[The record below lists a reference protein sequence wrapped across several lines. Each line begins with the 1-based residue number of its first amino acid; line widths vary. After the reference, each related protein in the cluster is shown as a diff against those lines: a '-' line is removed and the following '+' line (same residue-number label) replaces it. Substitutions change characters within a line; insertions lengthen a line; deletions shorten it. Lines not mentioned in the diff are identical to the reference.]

1 MVRTLVGLL
10 IAVTAIGVSAD
21 QQQPPPPQGQAQ
33 EQEQQGEPV
42 VFRGG
47 SDVVRAYVTVTD
59 KDGRLVTNLRK
70 EDFEVRDEGKGQS
83 VILFDHAPRAIRLIV
98 MLDVSGSMTGN
109 LPLLRAGTAELVKY
123 LRPEDRAR
131 VGTFG
136 KDVVISPAFT
146 REPGELLAAL
156 PSTIDREAPTPLW
169 RALDKAIDS
178 FGPVEDDSRRAV
190 LVLSDGQDSGLT
202 SFRDKFTTQGDV
214 IDRAR
219 RQDVMI
225 YAVGMRARRGTPSI
239 PGIGVGGLQA
249 ALQADLPD
257 PGLARVAEETGG
269 GYLEISF
276 GENLG
281 RAFAQVA
288 EELHSQYLLGYEPPK
303 RDGKVHEIDIK
314 VKGSGLKPRARK
326 SYVAPKN

>member
-1 MVRTLVGLL
+1 MVRTLIGVL
-10 IAVTAIGVSAD
+10 IAAAVAGVSGAQPQQPQEQAD
-21 QQQPPPPQGQAQ
+21 QPQQPS
-33 EQEQQGEPV
+33 

-47 SDVVRAYVTVTD
+47 SDIVRAYVTVTD
-59 KDGRLVTNLRK
+59 KNGRLVTSLRK
-70 EDFEVRDEGKGQS
+70 EDFEVRDEGKTQS

-109 LPLLRAGTAELVKY
+109 LPLLRYGTAELVKY

-136 KDVVISPAFT
+136 KEIIISPSFT

-169 RALDKAIDS
+169 RALDKAMDS
-178 FGPVEDDSRRAV
+178 FGPIENDARPAV
-190 LVLSDGQDSGLT
+190 LVLSDGVDRGLT
-202 SFRDKFTTQGDV
+202 SFRDKFLTQGDV

-225 YAVGMRARRGTPSI
+225 YAVGMRVRSGTPTI
-239 PGIGVGGLQA
+239 PGLGIGGLQA
-249 ALQADLPD
+249 ALTADLPD
-257 PGLARVAEETGG
+257 PALARVAEETGG
-269 GYLEISF
+269 GYIEVNF
-276 GENLG
+276 GQDLG

-303 RDGKVHEIDIK
+303 RDGKVHDIDIR

-326 SYVAPKN
+326 SYVAPKQ

>member
-10 IAVTAIGVSAD
+10 IAAAATAIGVSAD
-21 QQQPPPPQGQAQ
+21 QQPPPPQGQG
-33 EQEQQGEPV
+33 QEQQGQPA

-70 EDFEVRDEGKGQS
+70 EDFEVRDEGKVQS

-136 KDVVISPAFT
+136 KEIIISPSFT
-146 REPGELLAAL
+146 REPRELLAAL
-156 PSTIDREAPTPLW
+156 PSTIDPEAPTPLW
-169 RALDKAIDS
+169 RALDKSMDS
-178 FGPVEDDSRRAV
+178 FGPADDDSRRAV
-190 LVLSDGQDSGLT
+190 LVLSDGGDSGLT
-202 SFRDKFTTQGDV
+202 SFRDKFMTQGDV

-219 RQDVMI
+219 REDVMI
-225 YAVGMRARRGTPSI
+225 YAVGMRVRSGRPSI
-239 PGIGVGGLQA
+239 PGLGIGGLQA
-249 ALQADLPD
+249 ALAADLPD
-257 PGLARVAEETGG
+257 PGLARVAEDSGG
-269 GYLEISF
+269 GYVEINF
-276 GENLG
+276 GQDLG

-303 RDGKVHEIDIK
+303 RDGKVHDIDIK

-326 SYVAPKN
+326 SYVAPKG